1 MGLSSGLNLPIMQN
15 NVQIYRLAFR
25 TRQAAFW
32 LCAVLFCGLL
42 LAGDVRAQSGTAAAQ
57 LTLTSENEDYSL
69 GPYVYVVRD
78 PGKNMTYTSVI
89 DRHMAGN
96 RGELIKGNILNLGT
110 AGTPHWLIMTINN
123 QTWNDNWILSLGR
136 HLDGRSGLIDKIFIY
151 DHSSRKRLIDTVSPP
166 SVPGGATEEFSGT
179 TVSVPVPHGGSAL
192 LVMYVVPRA
201 GMPLTLSFDFM
212 SEKRFVEGSMQ
223 PFTPDNLAYI
233 ILALVIG
240 LHLTFILLMRM
251 WNNVTFIAYSLI
263 QFSTFVYL
271 NDTLYTPLLGAYNT
285 AVMLSAVAVVLGAWS
300 VKVFFSMT
308 RHDGL
313 SFLLLICVPLTLAFL
328 AVAVAF
334 VFPAG
339 SIFKSITIGFIILL
353 SYIFLGLASWAQG
366 VQGKTGTAYMAAGWL
381 CAAIGIF
388 ITTLAGANIIEPT
401 PASMGAHWHMLVLQA
416 FCILLGLFMRSF
428 YADRAEVQK
437 EDERA
442 EENAHVGKLIQVKE
456 SNELARLKRL
466 VEHERQV
473 MTELRNREVEQN
485 EEMRKS
491 RITADEANRAKSAFL
506 AVVSHEIRT
515 PMTGIMG
522 MVRLLLDTTLSA
534 SQKDYAETIQDS
546 GDAMMALLNDILDFE
561 KIESGKMDLEHIDFD
576 LHRLAN
582 SVITLMSGHATNKG
596 IYLRLNMSKDMPR
609 YLVGDPIRVRQVL
622 LNLVGN
628 SIKFTKEGGVTLEIL
643 PDPAAETTSRAD
655 MHRVRFS
662 VRDTGVGISKE
673 AQRNL
678 FNPFSQAD
686 SSVSRKFGGTG
697 LGLAISQR
705 LIEAMGGKI
714 MIDSEEGHGSSF
726 YFSLLMEEGQSVL
739 AEEGRHDESLSRKSA
754 QALRILVVEDNEI
767 NQKLLR
773 EFIERMGHEVT
784 VASTG
789 EEALDA
795 VRHNSP
801 HLIFMDVELPGISGM
816 GATKAIRAMSIDEL
830 AKIPV
835 IALTG
840 NTREEDIRACYAAN
854 MNGHIAKPVDPLR
867 LRQMIDKVIQ
877 GKLDNPVVLSEERNQ
892 VYTQTTQLIDPTA
905 KDKPKPSENQDV
917 APAEAVAEGVAPVS
931 IPSPAPTP
939 SPNPAPADEY
949 ASAADLK
956 VGGDIS
962 PLKSYA
968 DTLSPENF
976 LETHSQ
982 HLALELEL
990 DDDELG
996 DDSFALAV
1004 DAAAER
1010 EGQGVAAAEEQPA
1023 NNVFDESMLKALKDG
1038 MPPDQLKELVD
1049 GLLDTADTILAALA
1063 EAAAAQDVKAITA
1076 RAHELK
1082 GMAGN
1087 FGLTVLS
1094 EHAAHLEKGSK
1105 AGTMPLDQMASHISA
1120 LPDVLSESRDA
1131 ITRWIKL

>member
-1 MGLSSGLNLPIMQN
+1 MQN
-15 NVQIYRLAFR
+15 NAQKQRPAFH
-25 TRQAAFW
+25 TRQTFFW
-32 LCAVLFCGLL
+32 LWALLFSCLL
-42 LAGDVRAQSGTAAAQ
+42 LAGDARAQSGTAAAQ
-57 LTLTSENEDYSL
+57 LTLTSENEEYNL

-89 DRHMAGN
+89 DRHLSAN
-96 RGELIKGNILNLGT
+96 RGELIKGNILNLGA

-123 QTWNDNWILSLGR
+123 QTWNDNWVLSLGR
-136 HLDGRSGLIDKIFIY
+136 HLDGRNGLIEKIFIY
-151 DHSSRKRLIDTVSPP
+151 DHNSRKRLIDTVSPP
-166 SVPGGATEEFSGT
+166 AVPGATIEEFSGT
-179 TVSVPVPHGGSAL
+179 TVSVPVPHGGSVM

-201 GMPLTLSFDFM
+201 GMALTLNFDFM
-212 SEKRFVEGSMQ
+212 SEKRFIENAMM

-233 ILALVIG
+233 LLALVIG

-251 WNNVTFIAYSLI
+251 WNNVIFIAYSI
-263 QFSTFVYL
+263 VQFSTFVYL
-271 NDTLYTPLLGAYNT
+271 NDTLYTPLLGVYNT
-285 AVMLSAVAVVLGAWS
+285 IVLLSAGAMVLGALS
-300 VKVFFSMT
+300 VRAFFSMT

-313 SFLLLICVPLTLAFL
+313 SFLLLICVPAALGL
-328 AVAVAF
+328 VSISVAF
-334 VFPAG
+334 VFPEG
-339 SIFKSITIGFIILL
+339 SIFRPMAIGFITLL
-353 SYIFLGLASWAQG
+353 VYMFLGLASWAQG
-366 VQGKTGTAYMAAGWL
+366 VQGKTGAAYMAAGWM
-381 CAAIGIF
+381 CAAVGIF
-388 ITTLAGANIIEPT
+388 ITTLAEANIIEPT
-401 PASMGAHWHMLVLQA
+401 AASMGAHWHMLVAQA

-428 YADRAEVQK
+428 YADRAEVQM

-442 EENAHVGKLIQVKE
+442 EENAHVGKLVQVKE

-596 IYLRLNMSKDMPR
+596 IYLQLNMSKDMPR

-643 PDPAAETTSRAD
+643 PDPTAEATSRAD
-655 MHRVRFS
+655 MHRIRFS

-705 LIEAMGGKI
+705 LIETMGGKI

-739 AEEGRHDESLSRKSA
+739 AEEGRQDDSLSRKSA
-754 QALRILVVEDNEI
+754 KALRILVVEDNEI

-784 VASTG
+784 VASSG
-789 EEALDA
+789 EEALEA
-795 VRHNSP
+795 VRHHSP
-801 HLIFMDVELPGISGM
+801 NLIFMDVELPGISGM
-816 GATKAIRAMSIDEL
+816 GATKAIRTMSMDDL

-905 KDKPKPSENQDV
+905 KDKSKPSSDIEMIPAEEAEEKTDL
-917 APAEAVAEGVAPVS
+917 APAEVDP
-931 IPSPAPTP
+931 PS
-939 SPNPAPADEY
+939 S
-949 ASAADLK
+949 DLHA
-956 VGGDIS
+956 GGDVS

-968 DTLSPENF
+968 ENLAAEDF
-976 LETHSQ
+976 IQTHPQ
-982 HLALELEL
+982 HLELEL

-996 DDSFALAV
+996 EDSFAMAV
-1004 DAAAER
+1004 EAADER
-1010 EGQGVAAAEEQPA
+1010 EKESAEGATPHTGSA
-1023 NNVFDESMLKALKDG
+1023 VFDESMLKALKDG
-1038 MPPDQLKELVD
+1038 MPSDQLRELID
-1049 GLLDTADTILAALA
+1049 GLLDTADTIMTALA

-1087 FGLTVLS
+1087 FGLTILS
-1094 EHAAHLEKGSK
+1094 EHAGHLEKGAK
-1105 AGTMPLDQMASHISA
+1105 AGTMPMDEMASHIAS
-1120 LPDVLSESRDA
+1120 LPDVLKDSKDA
-1131 ITRWIKL
+1131 ITRWMKS